1 MAYDNNNQPLVDY
14 LKVKQH
20 INNLGDSS
28 FLNFL
33 KIGLREYAANNIN
46 EKHIVNTVKQ
56 TAGEDL
62 APYEALLSEFRDVF
76 TDAVAFTSKGKGR
89 KQISYAE
96 AVKQDSNSDSSRPN
110 SPSPK
115 MNKKMKKTAP
125 VSKTSS
131 SSTSCKAPKKQ
142 PTTPALKTISTVIT
156 GYNPKIKENIQ
167 EITVYDIPFR
177 WTQLD
182 VLNHL
187 KAWDQVIAIKFKS
200 QQK

>member
-1 MAYDNNNQPLVDY
+1 MTSLQQTNYV
-14 LKVKQH
+14 
-20 INNLGDSS
+20 SS
-28 FLNFL
+28 FTENASTDMEIYAYPEPQSQLQQLVAQIESKVDQMEEEPSIPVSPKTL
-33 KIGLREYAANNIN
+33 KA
-46 EKHIVNTVKQ
+46 
-56 TAGEDL
+56 
-62 APYEALLSEFRDVF
+62 
-76 TDAVAFTSKGKGR
+76 DAVAFTSKGKGR

-96 AVKQDSNSDSSRPN
+96 AVKQDSNSDSSRPS